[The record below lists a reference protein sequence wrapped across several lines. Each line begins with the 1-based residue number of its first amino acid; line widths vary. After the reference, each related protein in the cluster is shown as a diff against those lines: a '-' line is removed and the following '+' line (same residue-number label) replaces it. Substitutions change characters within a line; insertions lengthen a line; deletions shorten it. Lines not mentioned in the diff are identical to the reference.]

1 MTSGAGANDIG
12 EFVRDYVERNR
23 RAIALVGDNV
33 FYFGELGMQE
43 FETMGLL
50 TNVLEQ
56 GGFKV
61 ERGIAG
67 LPTGF
72 CATFGE
78 GGPVVALHTE
88 YDAVPD
94 NSQAAGVTRKQSIVE
109 GAPGHCEG
117 HNVNAAVL
125 VGAAMATAAAMKRY
139 GIKGTLKVF
148 GGPAEEQL
156 IGRPYM
162 VRDGWFDDVDVAF
175 HDHISSDY
183 EAGYGIIQSAL
194 ISAKFTFHGESAH
207 AGTAPWKGRDALDA
221 VVLMDAG
228 MAQYREHMQ
237 PTSRMQRSFPEA
249 GDQPNVT
256 ARIASAWWY
265 FRDANA
271 EGARKL
277 FEQAQKIARGAAM
290 MTDTEVETE
299 ILAAVWPL
307 RGNRTLADL
316 VWRHIEAV
324 GMPDWSAEE
333 QAFARELQ
341 ANSGAKVEGLRT
353 RAVRPAGEAK
363 QRWSAN
369 DAGDVSWK
377 TPMCKFYYPAM
388 APNLAAHHWAAGA
401 PLATSIA
408 HKAAAS
414 AARILAG
421 AALDCMR
428 DPALVAQARRTF
440 EEELGGVRYT
450 SLLPPDQKP
459 PVDLNRRTME
469 IFRPMMA
476 AHYLKEK
483 PVFT

>member
-1 MTSGAGANDIG
+1 M
-12 EFVRDYVERNR
+12 
-23 RAIALVGDNV
+23 
-33 FYFGELGMQE
+33 
-43 FETMGLL
+43 
-50 TNVLEQ
+50 
-56 GGFKV
+56 
-61 ERGIAG
+61 
-67 LPTGF
+67 
-72 CATFGE
+72 
-78 GGPVVALHTE
+78 
-88 YDAVPD
+88 
-94 NSQAAGVTRKQSIVE
+94 
-109 GAPGHCEG
+109 
-117 HNVNAAVL
+117 
-125 VGAAMATAAAMKRY
+125 
-139 GIKGTLKVF
+139 
-148 GGPAEEQL
+148 
-156 IGRPYM
+156 
-162 VRDGWFDDVDVAF
+162 
-175 HDHISSDY
+175 
-183 EAGYGIIQSAL
+183 
-194 ISAKFTFHGESAH
+194 
-207 AGTAPWKGRDALDA
+207 
-221 VVLMDAG
+221 
-228 MAQYREHMQ
+228 
-237 PTSRMQRSFPEA
+237 PE
-249 GDQPNVT
+249 
-256 ARIASAWWY
+256 
-265 FRDANA
+265 
-271 EGARKL
+271 
-277 FEQAQKIARGAAM
+277 
-290 MTDTEVETE
+290 
-299 ILAAVWPL
+299 
-307 RGNRTLADL
+307 
-316 VWRHIEAV
+316 
-324 GMPDWSAEE
+324 WSEEE